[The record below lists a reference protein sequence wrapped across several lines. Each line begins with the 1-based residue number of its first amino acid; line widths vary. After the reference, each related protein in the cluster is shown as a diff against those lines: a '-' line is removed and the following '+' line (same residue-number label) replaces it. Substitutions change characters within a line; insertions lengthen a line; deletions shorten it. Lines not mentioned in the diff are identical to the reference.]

1 MVEQDFK
8 EFLRLLNENNVEYCI
23 VGAYAVGLYAEP
35 RYTKDMDILINP
47 TLENGQKIIKAL
59 KDFGFESMGL
69 TAEDFVEKN
78 KFIQLG
84 YPPVRIDIIT
94 SIKGGTFEEI
104 WRNKKT
110 DYYDNVR
117 VFVIG
122 LKDLIK
128 AKKAANRPNDKAD
141 VAALL
146 KFNKK
151 RKGKK

>member
-8 EFLRLLNENNVEYCI
+8 EFLQLLNENKVEYCI

-47 TLENGQKIIKAL
+47 TLENGTKITQAL

-94 SIKGGTFEEI
+94 SIKGCTFEEI

-151 RKGKK
+151 KKKG

>member
-8 EFLRLLNENNVEYCI
+8 EFLKLLNENKVKYCI

-35 RYTKDMDILINP
+35 RYTKDIDILIKP
-47 TLENGQKIIKAL
+47 TRENGKKIVKAL
-59 KDFGFESMGL
+59 KDFGFESLEL
-69 TAEDFVEKN
+69 TEDDFIEKN

-94 SIKGGTFEEI
+94 SIKGCTFEEI
-104 WRNKKT
+104 WQNKKI
-110 DYYDNVR
+110 DYYDDIK

-122 LKDLIK
+122 LDELIK

-151 RKGKK
+151 RRK